1 MRSLVVDDEY
11 SSRMM
16 LKRLLEGYGRCS
28 VATDGVSALA
38 EHATASS
45 QGAPFDLV
53 CLDVRMPGMSG
64 LDVLEQI
71 RLRESGEAKKA
82 RVLIVSS
89 LSDRETVFH
98 AVQRR
103 CDGFLL
109 KPVALASLEEKL
121 QHLGLISAG

>member
-16 LKRLLEGYGRCS
+16 LKRLLDGFGRCS
-28 VATDGVSALA
+28 IASDGAAALSEHALA
-38 EHATASS
+38 CS
-45 QGAPFDLV
+45 QGTPFDLI
-53 CLDVRMPGMSG
+53 CLDIRMPGMSG

-71 RLRESGEAKKA
+71 RLREAGEGPKA

-103 CDGFLL
+103 CNGFLL
-109 KPVALASLEEKL
+109 KPVALSALEEKL
-121 QHLGLISAG
+121 KHLGLLGAE